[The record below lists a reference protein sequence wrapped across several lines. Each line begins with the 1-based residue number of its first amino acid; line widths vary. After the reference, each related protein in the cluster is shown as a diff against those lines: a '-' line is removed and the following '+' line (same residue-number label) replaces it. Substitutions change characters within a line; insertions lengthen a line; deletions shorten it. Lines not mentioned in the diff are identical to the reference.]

1 MSKEK
6 KKKNPK
12 RGLITWASVSS
23 VIAIVLVVANVLATG
38 WLYSIISLVVPGSVR
53 PIYADGTESYY
64 LSDYTSKAEVFS
76 AAKDFNVRLSEEGI
90 VLLKNNDSSLPLAAG
105 AKVSV
110 FGKNSVNLAY
120 GGSGSS
126 GVASESRIDLYEAL
140 KAAGFDYNPTLK
152 AFYEDTSKSGPVR
165 QISGTNLDSGDTV
178 TLSTAETPQSS
189 YTDDV
194 KNSYANYSDAA
205 IIVITRVGG
214 EGMDLPRLMTG
225 AAGYR
230 NEDDHFLQLDANEED
245 LIAAV
250 CDAGFDQVIVVINA
264 CNAMELGFLSESNP
278 YVTQKGY
285 NIDPSK
291 IDAALWMG
299 YPGDTG
305 TLGLANILA
314 GEVSPSGHLV
324 DTYVTDLKADPTWD
338 NFGDNRRT
346 AKSGQNGGDQYT
358 LNGTPQLYYF
368 VDYEE
373 DLYVGYRYY
382 ETRGAEDEAWY
393 QNNVVYPFGYGLSYT
408 DFSWEIVDDSQING
422 ASIDKDGNYT
432 ITVKV
437 TNTGSYAG
445 KDVVQLYGHAPFNAG
460 GIEKPEEILLD
471 FAKTELLEPGE
482 SGTVELTFDPY
493 YLASYDCYDRNGNG
507 FAGFE
512 LEQGAYSLYVS
523 HNAHEKEF
531 TVPFSVSSDIWYE
544 TSTVNPDVVVE
555 NLFTDQA
562 DPAFNSD
569 TQLSVLLSRTDWSGT
584 WPTTPDE
591 NDWAQDASFFALLDD
606 VETNNPIDYSDY
618 DMPDSEMNKG
628 MKLRDLL
635 FDANGNILDEDGDG
649 VPYVSLDDDRWETLL
664 DQAKISELINM
675 YDTAAYTIAKV
686 ESIGSPTVNCA
697 DGPVGWTCFMQAS
710 TYTDCCNY
718 VAQMV
723 AVSSW
728 NKDLMYEYGEML
740 GDEGI
745 IGDPSTGAPY
755 SGLYAPG
762 ANIHR
767 SAFGGRN
774 AEYSAEDPVLTG
786 KMVAEEIKGMQT
798 KGVFAFVKHFALNE
812 QETHRSIS
820 GDCSWVTEQAMR
832 EIYLRGFEIA
842 VKDGNTRGVMS
853 SFNRI
858 GTRWT
863 GGDYRLLTT
872 ILRDEWGFEGCVL
885 CDFNTIPAYMNSR
898 QMAYAGGDIN
908 LTTSATAVS
917 WCDESSAADVVVLRQ
932 NAKNVMYAVV
942 NSNAMNGEII
952 GYKTPLWIIGMI
964 ILDVVA
970 AVIIALTGFITIK
983 NYQKGKKEN

>member
-1 MSKEK
+1 ME
-6 KKKNPK
+6 KKKNPNK
-12 RGLITWASVSS
+12 GKVVWGSVS
-23 VIAIVLVVANVLATG
+23 AIVVVFLVVLNVLAST

-53 PIYADGTESYY
+53 PIFADGTESYY
-64 LSDYTSKAEVFS
+64 LSNYTSKAEVYE
-76 AAKDFNVRLSEEGI
+76 AAKDFNVRLAEEGI
-90 VLLKNNDSSLPLAAG
+90 VLLKNKDNSLPIAPG
-105 AKVSV
+105 AKISV

-126 GVASESRIDLYEAL
+126 GVASASRVDLYTAL
-140 KAAGFDYNPTLK
+140 KDAGYEFNPTLK
-152 AFYEDTSKSGPVR
+152 AFYDDTAKSGPAR

-178 TLSTAETPQSS
+178 ILSTAETPQAS

-194 KNSYANYSDAA
+194 KNSYASYNDAA
-205 IIVITRVGG
+205 LVVITRVGG
-214 EGMDLPRLMTG
+214 EGMDLPRLMKG
-225 AAGYR
+225 AEGYR

-250 CDAGFDQVIVVINA
+250 CAAGFKKVVIVINA
-264 CNAMELGFLSESNP
+264 CNAMELGFLSEESP

-285 NIDPSK
+285 EIDPAA

-305 TLGLANILA
+305 TVGLAHVLT
-314 GEVSPSGHLV
+314 GEVNPSGHLV
-324 DTYVTDLKADPTWD
+324 DTYVTDLKADPTWG
-338 NFGDNRRT
+338 NFGDNNRT
-346 AKSGQNGGDQYT
+346 ANKTQNGGDQYT

-373 DLYVGYRYY
+373 DVYVGYRYY

-393 QNNVVYPFGYGLSYT
+393 KDNVVYPFGYGLSYT
-408 DFSWEIVDDSQING
+408 TFSWELED
-422 ASIDKDGNYT
+422 ASAISGKAAEKDGSYT
-432 ITVKV
+432 VKVKV
-437 TNTGSYAG
+437 TNTGSVAG
-445 KDVVQLYGHAPFNAG
+445 KDVVQLYGHAPFTAG
-460 GIEKPEEILLD
+460 EIEKPEEILLD
-471 FAKTELLEPGE
+471 FAKTELLNPGA
-482 SGTVELTFDPY
+482 SCTVELTFNPY
-493 YLASYDCYDRNGNG
+493 YLASYDCYDKNGNG
-507 FAGFE
+507 FAGYE
-512 LEQGAYSLYVS
+512 LEQGDYSLYVN
-523 HNAHEKEF
+523 HNAHAKEF
-531 TVPFSVSSDIWYE
+531 TIPFTVADDIWYE
-544 TSTVNPDVVVE
+544 TSTVNEDVTVE
-555 NLFTDQA
+555 NQFTDQA

-569 TQLSVLLSRTDWSGT
+569 TQLSVLLSRTDWAGT

-591 NDWAQDASFFALLDD
+591 KDWAQDKSFFALLDD
-606 VETNNPIDYSDY
+606 VETNNPTDFSEY
-618 DMPDSEMNKG
+618 DMPDSEMNNG
-628 MKLRDLL
+628 MKLRDML
-635 FDANGNILDEDGDG
+635 FDANGEILDEDGDG
-649 VPYVSLDDDRWETLL
+649 IPYVALDDERWDKLL
-664 DQAKISELINM
+664 DQAKLSEVINM
-675 YDTAAYTIAKV
+675 YDTAAYTIAKI

-710 TYTDCCNY
+710 TYKDCCNY
-718 VAQMV
+718 VAQML

-728 NKDLMYEYGEML
+728 NKELMHEYGQML
-740 GDEGI
+740 GEEGI
-745 IGDPSTGAPY
+745 IGDPATGSPY

-774 AEYSAEDPVLTG
+774 AEYASEDPVLTG
-786 KMVAEEIKGMQT
+786 KMVAEEILGMQE

-842 VKDGNTRGVMS
+842 VKDGKTRAVMS

-917 WCDESSAADVVVLRQ
+917 WCDESSAEDVVVLRQ
-932 NAKNVMYAVV
+932 NAKNVLYAVV

-952 GYKTPLWIIGMI
+952 GYKTPLWVMGMI
-964 ILDVVA
+964 ALDVVA
-970 AVIIALTGFITIK
+970 ALIILLTGIK
-983 NYQKGKKEN
+983 VFRKK